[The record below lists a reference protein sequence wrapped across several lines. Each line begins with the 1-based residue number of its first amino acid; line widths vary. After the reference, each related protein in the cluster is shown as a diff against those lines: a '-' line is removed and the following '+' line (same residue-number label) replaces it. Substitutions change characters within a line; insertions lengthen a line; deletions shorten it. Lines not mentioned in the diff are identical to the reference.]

1 MWHNSLPSCRLLTKR
16 PEQIS
21 SLFLLMPWLL
31 LLVALV
37 AADAV
42 SLQCAGG
49 LPEAG
54 LPEAFFEQYEEWHTA
69 YMRDSLA
76 RSREFLHAIYETKLL
91 PNLQENLDRCPLPVL
106 QIMMDSVLASSVDYS
121 MKDAQ
126 GLYELAMRL
135 VTEHIPLET
144 ASILRKEWEHDTVYT
159 YPLLFGMDYKDC
171 HGSHLKVYVYEV
183 PAELTEKQLDCALGQ
198 WGTEVLFHRYFQ
210 SSTCRTL
217 DAEEADFFLVPV
229 YSTCLFTKD
238 ELENDNAAADR
249 IWNPLLKYLFAQ
261 PWFHRRK
268 QLDHIFI
275 FADGQSARV
284 WDSYDLVRSEAIF
297 MMVESKCPTWDE
309 PMRRYSDIKSCSSS
323 WKDILIPGHT
333 DHARLHAMR
342 AKNRPTEQR
351 DLLMTFHGSHSGNK
365 EVYQSCAVRDQILQ
379 LADLDGVDV
388 GGFIPD
394 YFDVKGR
401 SHFCLIP
408 AGTSPW
414 TNQLY
419 ESIHCGCIPVILSD
433 EYEVAFQHVI
443 EWHRFSIKLPE
454 SMVGPEL
461 HNFLQAIPLE
471 VITEMKAEVDAH
483 SCWFDYFSEDRREVE
498 RLNKELGGVR
508 EKLDRTQAQI
518 SGERSAV
525 QQIDELDSQ
534 LRFSSAEVTRL
545 QTELEAVKKQET
557 ELRRGKY
564 KYEVEM
570 AKVTQENQKMQEEL
584 VRLRFQTQ
592 HQEGIPSSVVL
603 AEELDKA
610 EKDLEAKDT
619 LIRELQLA
627 GTRAGAQLVDLMEKQ
642 RQSEVLLRQVPELEA
657 ESHSLRQELNGK
669 VAEISALKATLA
681 QTEETLRLRGSGPEL
696 TAAELLATEAERL
709 EEELAFAHEQ
719 LANWQV
725 EFKKREDLLRGIP
738 LVFADFLDQI
748 KLPDPALSSSNL
760 RPEDAP
766 RLVIAALQRLQATM
780 TQREEEMKMA
790 QEKIAELS
798 HKGTEQGQM
807 SGSFIAK
814 MAMLMYVLEVSIL
827 SGSGLRDAK
836 WKPSSTGV
844 GLSCTVEVS
853 GKQEKLET
861 KSIHTAKNPVWNH
874 TGELQMSHSDSL
886 RFAVHGDKKLGQAVL
901 PASRAVVAGFEGELP
916 LEGEPGL
923 DNPMI
928 KAGCAIYESISYFIL
943 YVVAYHITS

>member
-1 MWHNSLPSCRLLTKR
+1 MQADPKVLPAPVAVDPGHELRPREMLAPLNQAPDSNELPPPMPNVSGLVCPLCHEMLEDPMMTVDGHTYCRRCIQDWFLQQTQAGNKAKSPATGQPLL
-16 PEQIS
+16 S
-21 SLFLLMPWLL
+21 LL
-31 LLVALV
+31 L
-37 AADAV
+37 
-42 SLQCAGG
+42 
-49 LPEAG
+49 
-54 LPEAFFEQYEEWHTA
+54 F
-69 YMRDSLA
+69 
-76 RSREFLHAIYETKLL
+76 
-91 PNLQENLDRCPLPVL
+91 PNLALSKALASIRTNMQPAWVQAEKERQALKMELDQKTRELVQAKAQSSGKDYSKDLTEAELNVAQLTAKL
-106 QIMMDSVLASSVDYS
+106 QIAD
-121 MKDAQ
+121 
-126 GLYELAMRL
+126 E
-135 VTEHIPLET
+135 ET
-144 ASILRKEWEHDTVYT
+144 
-159 YPLLFGMDYKDC
+159 
-171 HGSHLKVYVYEV
+171 
-183 PAELTEKQLDCALGQ
+183 
-198 WGTEVLFHRYFQ
+198 
-210 SSTCRTL
+210 
-217 DAEEADFFLVPV
+217 
-229 YSTCLFTKD
+229 
-238 ELENDNAAADR
+238 
-249 IWNPLLKYLFAQ
+249 
-261 PWFHRRK
+261 
-268 QLDHIFI
+268 
-275 FADGQSARV
+275 
-284 WDSYDLVRSEAIF
+284 
-297 MMVESKCPTWDE
+297 
-309 PMRRYSDIKSCSSS
+309 
-323 WKDILIPGHT
+323 
-333 DHARLHAMR
+333 R
-342 AKNRPTEQR
+342 A
-351 DLLMTFHGSHSGNK
+351 
-365 EVYQSCAVRDQILQ
+365 
-379 LADLDGVDV
+379 
-388 GGFIPD
+388 
-394 YFDVKGR
+394 GR
-401 SHFCLIP
+401 
-408 AGTSPW
+408 G
-414 TNQLY
+414 
-419 ESIHCGCIPVILSD
+419 
-433 EYEVAFQHVI
+433 
-443 EWHRFSIKLPE
+443 
-454 SMVGPEL
+454 
-461 HNFLQAIPLE
+461 
-471 VITEMKAEVDAH
+471 
-483 SCWFDYFSEDRREVE
+483 EVE

-798 HKGTEQGQM
+798 QYLSKGTEQGQM

-827 SGSGLRDAK
+827 SCSGLRDAK

-928 KAGCAIYESISYFIL
+928 KVKIVVKKSFMVGEPRKPASPPKPPSKAQPSSSSNSGTDSDSSSSEGSSPAKPKTLLDAAKAGDLAQVTSLVKGAEEEGLTAALHAACSEGHRKL
-943 YVVAYHITS
+943 VAPLCRAKADVNGLDNSGLTPLHVAAFRGDNSVALA